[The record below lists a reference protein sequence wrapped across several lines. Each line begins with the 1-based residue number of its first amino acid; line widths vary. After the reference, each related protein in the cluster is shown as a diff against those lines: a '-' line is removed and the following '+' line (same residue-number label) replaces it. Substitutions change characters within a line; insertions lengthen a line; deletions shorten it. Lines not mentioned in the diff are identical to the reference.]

1 MAIARIKGIKLQ
13 DVIYH
18 LKSVNFKSKPTF
30 MFIYIYIYIYIFG
43 YALRI
48 SWFIPGPINKT
59 NIKLEFGM
67 DWFW

>member
-1 MAIARIKGIKLQ
+1 MAIERIKGIKLQ
-13 DVIYH
+13 NVIYH
-18 LKSVNFKSKPTF
+18 LKSINFKSKPTF
-30 MFIYIYIYIYIFG
+30 MFIYICG